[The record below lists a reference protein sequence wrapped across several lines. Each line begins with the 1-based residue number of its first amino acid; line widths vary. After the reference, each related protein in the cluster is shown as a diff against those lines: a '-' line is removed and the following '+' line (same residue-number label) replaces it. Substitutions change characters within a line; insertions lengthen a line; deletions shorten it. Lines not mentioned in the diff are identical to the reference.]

1 MTIGLDWLP
10 QTAFLYLI
18 VFARVGSMLMLMPAL
33 GETSIPARMRLS
45 FALVFSLVLYP
56 LLSGQLPALP
66 DELMA
71 IVVLLVHE
79 IIIGLMLGALMRFFV
94 SAAQVAGSIIAFQI
108 GLSAAMMA
116 DPNQGGVQGAVFGT
130 FLSFLGVALIFA
142 TDLHHM
148 ALSAIYDSYSVF
160 SPTDPLMA
168 GDAAQAAIRAV
179 TGAFTVG
186 VQMAAPFIVFGLIF
200 NLGMGILSRLMPALQ
215 VYFMAMPAN
224 IGVGLILFAL
234 LLAMMM
240 GWYLAHFEAELA
252 TLRV

>member
-56 LLSGQLPALP
+56 LLSGQLPVLP

-240 GWYLAHFEAELA
+240 GWYLTHFEAELA

>member
-1 MTIGLDWLP
+1 MTVGLGWLP
-10 QTAFLYLI
+10 ETAYLYLI

-33 GETSIPARMRLS
+33 GETSIPARLRLG
-45 FALVFSLVLYP
+45 FALVFSLVLFP
-56 LLSGQLPALP
+56 LLRAQLPVMP
-66 DELMA
+66 EELMA
-71 IVVLLVHE
+71 IIVMLCHE
-79 IIIGLMLGALMRFFV
+79 IIIGLMLGALLRFFV
-94 SAAQVAGSIIAFQI
+94 SAAQLAGAIVAFQV

-116 DPNQGGVQGAVFGT
+116 DPNQGGVQGVVFGT
-130 FLSFLGVALIFA
+130 FMSFLGIALIFA

-148 ALSAIYDSYSVF
+148 ALSAIYDSYMVF
-160 SPTDPLMA
+160 SPSEPLMA

-179 TGAFTVG
+179 SGAFTVG

-215 VYFMAMPAN
+215 VYFMAMPAS

-234 LLAMMM
+234 LLTMMM
-240 GWYLAHFEAELA
+240 GWYLTHFEAELA